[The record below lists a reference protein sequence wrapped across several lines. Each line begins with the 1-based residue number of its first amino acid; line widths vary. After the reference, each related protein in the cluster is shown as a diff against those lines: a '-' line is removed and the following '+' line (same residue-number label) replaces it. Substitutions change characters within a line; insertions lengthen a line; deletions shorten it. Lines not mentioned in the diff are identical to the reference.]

1 MKNSA
6 QFHIEL
12 DGLNLND
19 DQVKAIAADL
29 DRVVSTHLAKIDL
42 GGDRWNVGRPVFLNP
57 GWRGIWIRN
66 SKLQFPALNPVS
78 SAAEL
83 PKVLAGLPQDPI
95 PMRR

>member
-42 GGDRWNVGRPVFLNP
+42 GGDRLNVGRPVFLNP
-57 GWRGIWIRN
+57 EWIGIWIRN
-66 SKLQFPALNPVS
+66 SKLPLPALNTVD